1 MMKVLLISP
10 DRCIGCGSCEVA
22 CSLSQEGECR
32 PALARIKV
40 FRFDLGVHTPLTC
53 LQCEDAPCASVCRTG
68 ALEKDP
74 QSGVIKVHSERCI
87 GCRMCVIACPFGNIS
102 YSPEGKSAFKCTECE
117 GDPQCVRFCP
127 TEALQYVPAEKDNLE
142 KKRAYAAKFAAI
154 EEEVRQ

>member
-32 PALARIKV
+32 PVLARIKV
-40 FRFDLGVHTPLTC
+40 FRFDLGVHVPLTC